1 MCGGC
6 TRHAAAFCNCGH
18 EEREVDERDRDL
30 MTYGCYFERDGK
42 RIDPRDVYLKPPW
55 YKRAWWWLRT
65 FLSGRSE

>member
-1 MCGGC
+1 M
-6 TRHAAAFCNCGH
+6 
-18 EEREVDERDRDL
+18 DERDRDL